1 MSLLNNL
8 KGIIHNLDFRLCFS
22 LASLIISFIATFFS
36 YRKTRIAKQ
45 SLKLN
50 EELFEARTPQLVPYL
65 RACFSYRLEKSQSK
79 IYAFL
84 ISVSN
89 LSDANNS
96 ISRLELQINYTRS
109 NNLSNN
115 LLLPHKPKLVEHLF
129 LNSIK
134 TLNVPIHIDAHQTID
149 GWTFFELDDS
159 LIRNVNIDMYKIR
172 FIDSH
177 RKESNLKP
185 IILQEILSEETLAK
199 FIHTNS

>member
-1 MSLLNNL
+1 MCLLNNL
-8 KGIIHNLDFRLCFS
+8 KGIIHNLDFILCCS
-22 LASLIISFIATFFS
+22 VASLIISFIATFFS

-50 EELFEARTPQLVPYL
+50 EKLFEARTPRLEPNL

-79 IYAFL
+79 IYAFF

-89 LSDANNS
+89 LSDINNS

-129 LNSIK
+129 QNSIK

-159 LIRNVNIDMYKIR
+159 LIRNANIDAYKIR

-177 RKESNLKP
+177 GKESNLKP
-185 IILQEILSEETLAK
+185 TILQEILNEETLAK

>member
-1 MSLLNNL
+1 MFLLNNL
-8 KGIIHNLDFRLCFS
+8 KEIIHNLDFRLCFS
-22 LASLIISFIATFFS
+22 VASLIISFIATFFS
-36 YRKTRIAKQ
+36 YRNTRIAKQ

-50 EELFEARTPQLVPYL
+50 ENLFEARTPQLAPDL

-134 TLNVPIHIDAHQTID
+134 TLNVPIHIRCSPNYRWLDIFRVRRFTYQKRKHWHVQYTIH
-149 GWTFFELDDS
+149 WFS
-159 LIRNVNIDMYKIR
+159 
-172 FIDSH
+172 
-177 RKESNLKP
+177 RKRKQS
-185 IILQEILSEETLAK
+185 
-199 FIHTNS
+199 